1 MQIGKI
7 AERSGLSTKALR
19 YYERVGLIEEPT
31 RTPSGYRDYSE
42 PVLDRLRFIRSAQAA
57 GLALGGIKG
66 VIAFREQGS
75 PPCGHVLELIE
86 GRAAD
91 LDRRIAERCGACATT
106 CGAWP
111 NGAVHCHRRPVPPTW
126 SATSSTRRRRS
137 RSLEGAASLQ
147 VARHA
152 RGASAG
158 HGRKRCGR
166 QAASDSHRVGYR
178 EPERAGAWSDPGV
191 GRGRRREEVHEMA
204 ERLAEVGVEGAVGYE
219 E

>member
-91 LDRRIAERCGACATT
+91 LDRRIAEL
-106 CGAWP
+106 
-111 NGAVHCHRRPVPPTW
+111 
-126 SATSSTRRRRS
+126 
-137 RSLEGAASLQ
+137 RSLRDDL
-147 VARHA
+147 
-152 RGASAG
+152 RGLA
-158 HGRKRCGR
+158 
-166 QAASDSHRVGYR
+166 Q
-178 EPERAGAWSDPGV
+178 
-191 GRGRRREEVHEMA
+191 RGRSLSPEACSPDLVCHILNPA
-204 ERLAEVGVEGAVGYE
+204 TA
-219 E
+219 